1 MPDILHRVG
10 IKSSSPH
17 EVYQA
22 LTTIDGLAGWW
33 TGATQ
38 GDAKAG
44 GTIKFRFG
52 DRGFFDMKVL
62 ELDPGRRVLWQV
74 SDGPAE
80 WVGARVSFDLRQEGE
95 QTTVLFKHEGWKAPT
110 EFMHHC
116 STKWA
121 TFLMSLKGLV
131 ETGRGAP
138 FPNDVRITVNAD

>member
-10 IKSSSPH
+10 IKSSSPN
-17 EVYQA
+17 EVYKA

-38 GDAKAG
+38 GDAQAG

-74 SDGPAE
+74 SEGPAE
-80 WVGARVSFDLRQEGE
+80 WVGTRVSFDLRQEGA
-95 QTTVLFKHEGWKAPT
+95 QTTVLFKHAGWKDPI

-138 FPNDVRITVNAD
+138 FPNDVRITINAD